1 MNNSINC
8 SGFVEMFVDSSD
20 DFDPYGYSA
29 LDAEKEQA
37 QIIATNINDSG
48 YKFPSE

>member
-8 SGFVEMFVDSSD
+8 SGFVEMFADSFD

-29 LDAEKEQA
+29 LDAKMEQA
-37 QIIATNINDSG
+37 HNIAANINDSE
-48 YKFPSE
+48 YKFTGE